1 MLTNPFPF
9 LRLRRWLLQAAL
21 LALLCACV
29 SGCSDGNRSE
39 PIDAEPPVVRCP
51 YGAPE
56 TGGTVVY
63 VAASGTDD
71 DSCGAST
78 ATPCASIG
86 RGIAQCGAAGCAVAV
101 RHGIYPTTASITLRD
116 AVSVHGS
123 CLFGDE
129 PDLHYRTVI
138 DAAPPAGMPAIDA
151 TGINSATVVSGL
163 LVLGKDE
170 TAPGEASVAMRLRAS
185 KGLAL
190 QSVTLSAGRGGDG
203 APGSSASGGAG
214 GDGGSPAGWSSS
226 DYGAAGLA
234 CPSRPDAAR
243 GKGGTGREAVRFIAD
258 ACGIDCNCRAV
269 PSALPASELAGQD
282 SGAAKGGSKGRDG
295 DFGGNCTGRA
305 RPDPAPGNGETGLN
319 GHIGD
324 CSQAGGQTAPGPN
337 DMGNIIV
344 GRWTGTTGDQ
354 GGDGGT
360 GSGGGSGGGGGYGI
374 YLPFGAQGA
383 LFYGFPGGGGG
394 GGGCGGPGGAGGQQG
409 GASISLILADSSI
422 GNLASGANIISGPG
436 GKGGAGGGGGLGG
449 PGGAGG
455 LPYNG
460 RQTSTRYVLFP
471 DVMMPGFGGMGA
483 KGGAGGAGAGG
494 AAGSGG
500 PSIGIALVGNST
512 DPGPDAIHA
521 GQAGMPGKGGSG
533 TANPLEPG
541 SANSQCRSA
550 DGKDG
555 LPGTAV
561 ATARFQEGS

>member
-1 MLTNPFPF
+1 MPTNLFPF
-9 LRLRRWLLQAAL
+9 RQLPRWLLQAAL
-21 LALLCACV
+21 PALLCVSV

-39 PIDAEPPVVRCP
+39 RIDAEPPVVRCP
-51 YGAPE
+51 FGAPE
-56 TGGTVVY
+56 TGGTVIY
-63 VAASGTDD
+63 VAAGGTDS
-71 DSCGAST
+71 DSCGTST
-78 ATPCASIG
+78 ATPCATIG

-101 RHGIYPTTASITLRD
+101 RHGIYLTTASITLRD

-123 CLFGDE
+123 CLFDDE
-129 PDLHYRTVI
+129 PDMHYRTVI

-151 TGINSATVVSGL
+151 TGINSATSVSGL
-163 LVLGKDE
+163 LVMGKDE
-170 TAPGEASVAMRLRAS
+170 TAPGEASVAMRVRAS
-185 KGLAL
+185 KGLSL

-203 APGSSASGGAG
+203 APGSSSTGGAG

-243 GKGGTGREAVRFIAD
+243 GNGGTGREAVRFTVD
-258 ACGIDCNCRAV
+258 ACGVDCNCRAV
-269 PSALPASELAGQD
+269 SSALPASELAGQD
-282 SGAAKGGSKGRDG
+282 SGAAKGGGKGRDG

-305 RPDPAPGNGETGLN
+305 NPDPTPGNAGIGLN
-319 GHIGD
+319 GQIGD
-324 CSQAGGQTAPGPN
+324 CSQTGGQTAPGPN
-337 DMGNIIV
+337 AMGNIAV
-344 GRWTGTTGDQ
+344 GRWTGTIGDR

-360 GSGGGSGGGGGYGI
+360 GSGGGGGGGGGYGI

-394 GGGCGGPGGAGGQQG
+394 GGGCGGAGGGGGQQG
-409 GASISLILADSSI
+409 GASIALILADSSI

-436 GKGGAGGGGGLGG
+436 GNGGTGGSGGLGG
-449 PGGAGG
+449 RGGAGG

-460 RQTSTRYVLFP
+460 RQTSTPYVFFKAA
-471 DVMMPGFGGMGA
+471 VMPGFGGMGGM
-483 KGGAGGAGAGG
+483 GGAGGAGAGG

-512 DPGPDAIHA
+512 DPGQEKIYT
-521 GQAGMPGKGGSG
+521 GQAGVPGKGGSG
-533 TANPLEPG
+533 MTNPIEPA

-550 DGKDG
+550 DGEGG

-561 ATARFQEGS
+561 ATTRFQEGS